1 MNKQQKFLI
10 FVIPVIEEGVSGI
23 GIWLTS
29 KVINKGV
36 QSYLRFDWTE
46 DIRQTIYFD
55 TREQAEFIANK
66 HRDHLQPHFCSVI
79 KMNEEDINFLGIN
92 KAQIPEKF
100 TILDD

>member
-1 MNKQQKFLI
+1 MSQQQKFLI
-10 FVIPVIEEGVSGI
+10 FVIPVIEEGVPGI

-66 HRDHLQPHFCSVI
+66 HRDYLQPHFCSVI

-92 KAQIPEKF
+92 KAQIPGKF